1 MRVLVIC
8 DIQGPSTGAL
18 IRATLTEATSRADLD
33 VVGFAT
39 VNPNMA
45 KALPGVDLRRVAIRV
60 LEAAVSRRR
69 PRDSRRF
76 DLSTLAAKRELPLFL
91 AESSVNDV
99 TFLDQVFE
107 AIEPDV
113 LFNINGVQIFD
124 QVTLD
129 RFADTVN
136 YHDGLLPQYAG
147 RSATSQSVYRGEAET
162 GFTFHRITAAVDA
175 GPILVQGSVP
185 TTGTPMEVH
194 ARKVD
199 AAVAQLPRLFDALAA
214 GDAGEA
220 QIGSG
225 SCFSRA
231 DYLELTTIKAPESLA
246 SSELLR
252 RDSAFHTLT
261 ITIDGRAE
269 RVTSLTRSSE
279 GKPFAFRGADGLW
292 LQASTIKGIPARLIA
307 RRRRFRH

>member
-1 MRVLVIC
+1 MRVLVVC
-8 DIQGPSTGAL
+8 DIQGPSTEAL
-18 IRATLTEATSRADLD
+18 VRATLIEASRRTNLD

-45 KALPGVDLRRVAIRV
+45 QVLPGVDLRRAATRV
-60 LEAAVSRRR
+60 IEAMASRQR

-76 DLSTLAAKRELPLFL
+76 DLSALAAECELPVFL
-91 AESSVNDV
+91 AETSVNDV

-129 RFADTVN
+129 RFADAVN
-136 YHDGLLPQYAG
+136 YHDGLLPHYAG
-147 RSATSQSVYRGEAET
+147 RAATSQSVYRGEAET

-175 GPILVQGSVP
+175 GPVLAQGLVS
-185 TTGTPMEVH
+185 TTGTPVEVH

-199 AAVAQLPRLFDALAA
+199 AAVAQLPRLFDALAS

-220 QIGSG
+220 QVGSG
-225 SCFSRA
+225 SYFSRA
-231 DYLELTTIKAPESLA
+231 DYLELTTIDAPESFA

-252 RDSAFHTLT
+252 RDRAFHKLT

-269 RVTSLTRSSE
+269 RVTSLTRGSE
-279 GKPFAFRGADGLW
+279 RHPFAFRVADGVW
-292 LQASTIKGIPARLIA
+292 LRASTIKGIPARLIA
-307 RRRRFRH
+307 LRRRFRR